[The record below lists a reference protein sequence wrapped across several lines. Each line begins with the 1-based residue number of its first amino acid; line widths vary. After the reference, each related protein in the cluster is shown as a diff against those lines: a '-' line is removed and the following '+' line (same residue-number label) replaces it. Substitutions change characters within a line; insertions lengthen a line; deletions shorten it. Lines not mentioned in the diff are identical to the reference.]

1 MAKGGDRLAEALRGI
16 SDRAS
21 SATKVQ
27 IGFLEGASYPDGTS
41 VALVAA
47 VQEFGSPANGIPPRP
62 YFRQMIDKN
71 KGEWPKM
78 IGDLLRANEFDGR
91 KTLEMTGAEVSGE
104 LRESIIDTLSPP
116 LSPVTLMLR
125 KMKADNPDL
134 NVTRATV
141 VEARAKVA
149 KGDDYSGV
157 STKPLVDTGHLL
169 QSVDFV
175 VK

>member
-16 SDRAS
+16 ADKAGR
-21 SATKVQ
+21 ATKVQ
-27 IGFLEGASYPDGTS
+27 IGFLEGATYPDGTS
-41 VALVAA
+41 VPMIAA
-47 VQEFGSPANGIPPRP
+47 IQEFGAPSVGIPPRP

-78 IGDLLRANEFDGR
+78 IGDLLRAHEVDGR
-91 KTLEMTGAEVSGE
+91 QTLERTGAEVSGE

-134 NVTRATV
+134 NVTRSTV
-141 VEARAKVA
+141 AEARAKVA

-157 STKPLVDTGHLL
+157 STKPLVSTGHLL